1 MIAKIKI
8 VFRDESVR
16 SWFMTFVEQNFQSEK
31 RESKNFFSIIEDLE
45 TSLIIEATYQ
55 SILSIEKKDMDVSI
69 ELL

>member
-55 SILSIEKKDMDVSI
+55 SILSIEKKDMDISI